1 MVNKS
6 STTTTTRAPKSS
18 KLKDSEIMRI
28 MLTYIIS
35 ILICGALLLS
45 NYDINYKGSR
55 MKILII
61 SIVFFLCCGLF
72 EYLWVNNYLIENR
85 ENKENSNNRDSFH
98 NILHI
103 LLPGIILVLG
113 YSFLISG
120 FKNNLNIY
128 DSKSLSIFIVK
139 LISLTSIII
148 TFVYYS
154 YKLYKSNK
162 KHDENDTQVD
172 ILYSILHPVAILL
185 ISAFFYLMTS
195 MFLNKGVN
203 LGTVTPPMQSPP
215 IDLPEPDIP

>member
-85 ENKENSNNRDSFH
+85 ENKENSNNRDYFH
-98 NILHI
+98 NILHT

-120 FKNNLNIY
+120 FKNNLDIY

-203 LGTVTPPMQSPP
+203 
-215 IDLPEPDIP
+215 